1 MMRTLTLVATALF
14 AAGAANAADIQKCA
28 DPDGGIT
35 YQDSPCPSGTTIGTL
50 PRAPAY
56 ADPAALRLAESER
69 LRLERAQESRARLA
83 VLDASR
89 EAIARGAP
97 PRFDVPVYD
106 VAPPA
111 PYEPYY
117 YAAPAYPPN
126 VRSDR
131 SRNRGAA
138 VAPGTLASP
147 GILDTPAPCNTL
159 KCRQQRADRAAG
171 GRR

>member
-1 MMRTLTLVATALF
+1 MIRTLSTLLVAGMLVSSTAL
-14 AAGAANAADIQKCA
+14 ADDIQKCA

-35 YQDSPCPSGTTIGTL
+35 YQDSPCPGGKTIATL

-83 VLDASR
+83 LLDASR

-97 PRFDVPVYD
+97 PRFELPGYD

-111 PYEPYY
+111 PAEPYY
-117 YAAPAYPPN
+117 YSVPAYPQKGRPQR
-126 VRSDR
+126 VRDPR
-131 SRNRGAA
+131 ET
-138 VAPGTLASP
+138 PGTGLLASP
-147 GILDTPAPCNTL
+147 GILDSPVPCSTPLCQ
-159 KCRQQRADRAAG
+159 QQRAARAG